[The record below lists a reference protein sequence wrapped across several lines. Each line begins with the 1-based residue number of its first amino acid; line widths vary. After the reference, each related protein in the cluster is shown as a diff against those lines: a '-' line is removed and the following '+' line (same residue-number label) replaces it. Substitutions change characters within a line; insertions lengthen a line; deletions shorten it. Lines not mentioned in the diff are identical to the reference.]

1 MPFAR
6 RNALLRGLIAASVL
20 AGIAAG
26 LVWSGVYNIGAD
38 DHHTATVRS
47 LIDTLRDRS
56 IAVRA
61 RELQP
66 PNLDDPQRIL
76 QGAGHYAEMCT
87 GCHLAPGM
95 DDSELRQGLYPQPP
109 NLSRRGVDP
118 KIAFWTIK
126 HGIKMSAMPA
136 WGTSHDD
143 AKIWSIVAFVRKLPT
158 MTAAQYQELVARAP
172 SPDDDDMDEMP
183 GMAMPSDD
191 ADHDDKAP
199 AREHR

>member
-6 RNALLRGLIAASVL
+6 RNALLRTVIALFALVMI
-20 AGIAAG
+20 AGG
-26 LVWSGVYNIGAD
+26 FVWSGVYNIGAD
-38 DHHTATVRS
+38 DHHTAFVRDA
-47 LIDTLRDRS
+47 IDILRDRS

-61 RELQP
+61 RDLQP

-76 QGAGHYAEMCT
+76 RGAGHYAAMCT

-95 DDSELRQGLYPQPP
+95 DESEIRPGLYPLPP
-109 NLSRRGVDP
+109 NLSKRGVDP

-143 AKIWSIVAFVRKLPT
+143 AEIWSIVAFVRKLPT
-158 MTAAQYQELVARAP
+158 MTAAEYKDLVSRAP
-172 SPDDDDMDEMP
+172 SDEDMP
-183 GMAMPSDD
+183 AMPSMQMPSPADK
-191 ADHDDKAP
+191 DHDAKAP
-199 AREHR
+199 KPEAR